1 MNNNRP
7 ANDNQPTA
15 GSRGTRRRRANFYWK
30 MDYHPRQLP
39 TPARPE
45 VADAQE
51 LRPLR
56 VLTIRLEGEI

>member
-7 ANDNQPTA
+7 ANDNRPPVIHPGA
-15 GSRGTRRRRANFYWK
+15 RRRRINFYWK

-39 TPARPE
+39 TSVRPDT
-45 VADAQE
+45 ADTQE

-56 VLTIRLEGEI
+56 VLTIGLEGEI